1 VFIIGAVGVVLIA
14 MGLLVLL
21 IDKQYKIDQDDP
33 DWRQ

>member
-1 VFIIGAVGVVLIA
+1 VFIVGAVGLVLIVT
-14 MGLLVLL
+14 GLFVLL

>member
-1 VFIIGAVGVVLIA
+1 VFIVGAVGVVLIA

>member
-14 MGLLVLL
+14 MGLFVLL

>member
-1 VFIIGAVGVVLIA
+1 MFIIGAVGVVLIA

-21 IDKQYKIDQDDP
+21 IDKQYKIDQNDP

>member
-1 VFIIGAVGVVLIA
+1 MFIVIAVGVVLIS

-21 IDKQYKIDQDDP
+21 IDKQYKIDQEDP

>member
-1 VFIIGAVGVVLIA
+1 MFIIGAVGVVLIA